1 MIAGR
6 GNNGMEVWLLDKW
19 SCFDPEEEGLGLFKV
34 LKHIKLPGKLNG
46 ASTTCWTD
54 SDGVDI
60 AVFFE
65 APNEKVAML

>member
-46 ASTTCWTD
+46 ASTTC
-54 SDGVDI
+54 
-60 AVFFE
+60 
-65 APNEKVAML
+65 